1 MLATRLHEPP
11 PAPTRIAAAR
21 GQSRAWDWVQIQFG
35 EWRMSAFA
43 IVGIA
48 WLALTLI
55 LILLLI
61 YRSTLVMH
69 EDDQLFLNDS
79 ESHMAKEQN
88 EVLSK
93 LQKVQPWVRVFTGL
107 SGLLALVLVG
117 MWVYDIY
124 SKF

>member
-1 MLATRLHEPP
+1 MTP
-11 PAPTRIAAAR
+11 
-21 GQSRAWDWVQIQFG
+21 
-35 EWRMSAFA
+35 FA

>member
-1 MLATRLHEPP
+1 MS
-11 PAPTRIAAAR
+11 PT
-21 GQSRAWDWVQIQFG
+21 
-35 EWRMSAFA
+35 FA
-43 IVGIA
+43 YVGIA

-88 EVLSK
+88 EVLEK
-93 LQKVQPWVRVFTGL
+93 LHKVQPWVRVFSAL
-107 SGLLALVLVG
+107 SGAFALVLVG
-117 MWVYDIY
+117 MWVFDIY
-124 SKF
+124 NNLNH